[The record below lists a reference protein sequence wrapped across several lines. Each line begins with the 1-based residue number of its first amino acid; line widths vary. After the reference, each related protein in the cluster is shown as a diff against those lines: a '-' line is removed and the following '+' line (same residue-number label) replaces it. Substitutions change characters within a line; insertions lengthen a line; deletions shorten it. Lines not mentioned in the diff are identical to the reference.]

1 MAIDTEQGTRTVRGQ
16 TARPP
21 ASADRVVAPAPK
33 LRRRPL
39 LVAGSVA
46 AVCGGALLGAFA
58 WTATSDTS
66 SVVAVRAGI
75 ERGAVIGQ
83 EDLMSVQVG
92 LDPALSPVPADAM
105 GELVGQRAAVDMAAG
120 TLVTREQVTTA
131 VLPPAGSS
139 IVAVAVPAALL
150 PGEPLLAGDRI
161 RVVATPGPQGEFTDS
176 PVTIAAVVVGVHN
189 DVETGAAVVSVQ
201 VPQGEAAE
209 LAARVATGNVA
220 VVLDS
225 RER

>member
-21 ASADRVVAPAPK
+21 ASADRGVAPAPK

-66 SVVAVRAGI
+66 SVLAIRAGI

-105 GELVGQRAAVDMAAG
+105 GELVGQRVRVHLWRYPRAEVPDD
-120 TLVTREQVTTA
+120 RE
-131 VLPPAGSS
+131 GR
-139 IVAVAVPAALL
+139 
-150 PGEPLLAGDRI
+150 ERW
-161 RVVATPGPQGEFTDS
+161 
-176 PVTIAAVVVGVHN
+176 
-189 DVETGAAVVSVQ
+189 
-201 VPQGEAAE
+201 
-209 LAARVATGNVA
+209 LAAQWEAMDGWVGSQA
-220 VVLDS
+220 V
-225 RER
+225 RAG